1 MSYASVILSRLD
13 NEDLSLLSAPQDKN
27 INRRTT
33 VQRYKKHL
41 QRIKKH
47 FSAETPNSKVNALVD
62 SPTARDRET
71 IKKKLLYSEYDSDY
85 DQDHQNDR
93 NFSATAVIFI
103 YNVRQLEN
111 TQGSKDPRKDPRIQ
125 ERIQGSKKG
134 SKDPKKD
141 PRIQKRIQGSKKGPK
156 DPRKD
161 PRKDLRIQKRISDPS
176 PNPPDPSP
184 NQGDRGTIEGI

>member
-27 INRRTT
+27 INRRVQAAKQKSIFTT

-71 IKKKLLYSEYDSDY
+71 IKKKLLYSEYDSEY
-85 DQDHQNDR
+85 DQDHQND
-93 NFSATAVIFI
+93 
-103 YNVRQLEN
+103 
-111 TQGSKDPRKDPRIQ
+111 
-125 ERIQGSKKG
+125 
-134 SKDPKKD
+134 
-141 PRIQKRIQGSKKGPK
+141 
-156 DPRKD
+156 
-161 PRKDLRIQKRISDPS
+161 
-176 PNPPDPSP
+176 
-184 NQGDRGTIEGI
+184 